1 VKVILRVIK
10 RDKISTKK
18 ERYLNDLSKRESK
31 KSTREREK
39 GVKF

>member
-18 ERYLNDLSKRESK
+18 ERYLSKRKSK
-31 KSTREREK
+31 KSARERVK
-39 GVKF
+39 GVKL